1 MSELTDKEKIIKD
14 VYEDKEKGFG
24 SVRDTYQQAYKKD
37 PSIRYTDV
45 KQYLDKQKHRQTQFK
60 YKGFNSFIS
69 PHPLFE
75 IEVDLIDLTTKAQ
88 ENDGYR
94 YCMVAID
101 NFTKIAW
108 GVAMKTKQPTDVVNA
123 FKEILDKIGI
133 PKQMYSDQ
141 EGSFNNAEFIRL

>member
-60 YKGFNSFIS
+60 YKGFNSFIKLGINCFQLRQRMILLKRKRIKRGRADWDGRQCNYPVACETAECMPERRRDS
-69 PHPLFE
+69 PSHGLP
-75 IEVDLIDLTTKAQ
+75 
-88 ENDGYR
+88 R
-94 YCMVAID
+94 
-101 NFTKIAW
+101 
-108 GVAMKTKQPTDVVNA
+108 QPTQWYTGA
-123 FKEILDKIGI
+123 GARKLIIT
-133 PKQMYSDQ
+133 
-141 EGSFNNAEFIRL
+141 